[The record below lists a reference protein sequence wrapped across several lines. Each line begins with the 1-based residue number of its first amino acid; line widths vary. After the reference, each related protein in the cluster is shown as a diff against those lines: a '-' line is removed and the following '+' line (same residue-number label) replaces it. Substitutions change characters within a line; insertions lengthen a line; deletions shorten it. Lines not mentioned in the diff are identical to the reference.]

1 MGIQELGTA
10 GRRIKAM
17 NIDAEIQE
25 WQMGAAG
32 CKSQA
37 NSSVTVCT
45 VFCISQELLL
55 ATPCPAA
62 ITQTTFCFCN
72 LLFSCPS
79 CKSPTALKQGR
90 NCGAGKLYNI
100 RSTMGRQKCYEIL
113 LTIFLQWDGFLYTD
127 LYIPDTHRD
136 PLPYLQWSVRVQ
148 QSKTTSSHKENSTGA
163 QDPQIPQNWTS
174 HCGNGCRVLGC
185 EWSFQL
191 LWWNCCLLELHNSAS
206 PMWKV
211 NSCNYWLQL
220 LD

>member
-1 MGIQELGTA
+1 
-10 GRRIKAM
+10 
-17 NIDAEIQE
+17 
-25 WQMGAAG
+25 MGAAG
-32 CKSQA
+32 CKSQG

-113 LTIFLQWDGFLYTD
+113 LNIFLQWDRFLYTD
-127 LYIPDTHRD
+127 QYIPDTHRD
-136 PLPYLQWSVRVQ
+136 PLPYLQ
-148 QSKTTSSHKENSTGA
+148 
-163 QDPQIPQNWTS
+163 
-174 HCGNGCRVLGC
+174 
-185 EWSFQL
+185 
-191 LWWNCCLLELHNSAS
+191 
-206 PMWKV
+206 
-211 NSCNYWLQL
+211 
-220 LD
+220 